1 MFKRSVRRAI
11 YSEQNKAFRTWLD
24 AIAQYQDEKAEAKA
38 REKQMRRVRVAVQR
52 MQNAKVTAAWNSWT
66 EMWEERKKF
75 VRAVA
80 RLKNRPL
87 SMAYNSWIEMYE
99 HGLFLRKLAKRTLN
113 RDLNK
118 GVSTPRVSNNI
129 P

>member
-1 MFKRSVRRAI
+1 
-11 YSEQNKAFRTWLD
+11 
-24 AIAQYQDEKAEAKA
+24 
-38 REKQMRRVRVAVQR
+38 

-66 EMWEERKKF
+66 EMWEERKNF